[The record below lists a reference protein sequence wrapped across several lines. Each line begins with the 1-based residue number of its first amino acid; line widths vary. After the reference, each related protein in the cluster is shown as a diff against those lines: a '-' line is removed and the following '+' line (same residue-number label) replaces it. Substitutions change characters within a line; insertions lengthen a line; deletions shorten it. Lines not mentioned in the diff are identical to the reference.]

1 MNDRTRRLL
10 VGIFVIGVAG
20 ISLELLLLGHDE
32 DAWQAIPLALAG
44 LALPSVVVVAVSRSA
59 AWIYAFRTLM
69 GLFIL
74 SGVVGAGLHFQV
86 NVEFQRDIDPSMGE
100 LALMRKAIRAKSPP
114 ALAPGAMIQLGL
126 IGLTSTYRHPRLSR
140 SER

>member
-1 MNDRTRRLL
+1 MSDRARRLL
-10 VGIFVIGVAG
+10 VGVFVLGVVG

-59 AWIYAFRTLM
+59 AWIYACRTLM

>member
-59 AWIYAFRTLM
+59 AWIYACRTLM

>member
-1 MNDRTRRLL
+1 MSDRARRLL
-10 VGIFVIGVAG
+10 VGVFVLGVVG

>member
-1 MNDRTRRLL
+1 
-10 VGIFVIGVAG
+10 
-20 ISLELLLLGHDE
+20 
-32 DAWQAIPLALAG
+32 
-44 LALPSVVVVAVSRSA
+44 
-59 AWIYAFRTLM
+59 
-69 GLFIL
+69 
-74 SGVVGAGLHFQV
+74 V